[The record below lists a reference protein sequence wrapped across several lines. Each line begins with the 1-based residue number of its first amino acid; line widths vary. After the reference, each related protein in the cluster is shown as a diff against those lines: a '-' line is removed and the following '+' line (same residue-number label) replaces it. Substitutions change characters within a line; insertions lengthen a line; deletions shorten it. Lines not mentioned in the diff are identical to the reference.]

1 MKSRLNLKYFSNNQ
15 YGMGPEQSQLVPT
28 CHNGP
33 VINNC
38 YCVVVLANQIPE
50 LVLGLV

>member
-1 MKSRLNLKYFSNNQ
+1 MKLRLNLKYFSNNQ
-15 YGMGPEQSQLVPT
+15 YGMGPEQSELVST
-28 CHNGP
+28 CHNSP

-38 YCVVVLANQIPE
+38 YCVVVLPNQISE